1 MARTIQ
7 NNASDLK
14 AIKNN
19 LLLFLIDYFKTNL
32 KIQTSEDINIL
43 TIQKSVIFDK
53 LKKDIE
59 TYLYNNN
66 QFKSD
71 FDYSL
76 SYQLKH
82 NNDFDIT
89 SDLQAVFEKAYKEQL
104 KAIKEQQ
111 KATEQITIDYFLKPS
126 LESTLKELI
135 DYTKRRYNY
144 LVNITF
150 CYRFC

>member
-59 TYLYNNN
+59 TYL
-66 QFKSD
+66 
-71 FDYSL
+71 
-76 SYQLKH
+76 
-82 NNDFDIT
+82 
-89 SDLQAVFEKAYKEQL
+89 
-104 KAIKEQQ
+104 
-111 KATEQITIDYFLKPS
+111 
-126 LESTLKELI
+126 
-135 DYTKRRYNY
+135 
-144 LVNITF
+144 
-150 CYRFC
+150 